1 VMGRE
6 IPNGTGVLYKADSA
20 LPSPCALGIGAHELQ
35 TLPSLLRILL
45 EMKPFEITVNNVNH
59 SLSHSL

>member
-1 VMGRE
+1 MGRE
-6 IPNGTGVLYKADSA
+6 IPNGTGALYKADSA

-45 EMKPFEITVNNVNH
+45 
-59 SLSHSL
+59 